1 MMKIFPQIMKFVGV
15 STSARP
21 ANSLS
26 YLGRSAHVPWLS
38 LVQDMMTKG
47 NKQQH
52 LVVAMRIH
60 YVQRRSVNMIELMN
74 KAKELDIVLWNFIDK
89 YIRLHKQGLLTTIEA
104 LDKIDSC
111 LCIAHR
117 DNRDIIL
124 LECHKKLLTNRK
136 QCGKVQTS

>member
-1 MMKIFPQIMKFVGV
+1 
-15 STSARP
+15 
-21 ANSLS
+21 
-26 YLGRSAHVPWLS
+26 
-38 LVQDMMTKG
+38 
-47 NKQQH
+47 
-52 LVVAMRIH
+52 
-60 YVQRRSVNMIELMN
+60 MIELMN

-124 LECHKKLLTNRK
+124 LECHKKLLTNKSKYDIICISAVKIPR
-136 QCGKVQTS
+136 QLYCAQIAAGGRLGVRLCQM